1 MTNRKK
7 KLRIIQ
13 IFLIISSIAVIFYTY
28 NYNNNYKNEEILS
41 KTLQD
46 QIEKNFNNQN
56 VDGDVFYNIE
66 YSGIDLNGNRYIL
79 KSREARTDNKNQN
92 LVLMKEVTGVFYFK
106 DNTALDIKS
115 SSGIY
120 NNKTLDIIFTGDVEA
135 FYNDGELF
143 AQKAEYNNSKNY
155 LKLTEDVHIRDI
167 KGEMFAD
174 ELFFD
179 IKKKTLNIAS
189 YKNNK
194 INSNINLKWKKNSEF

>member
-1 MTNRKK
+1 MTQRKK
-7 KLRIIQ
+7 KLLTIQ
-13 IFLIISSIAVIFYTY
+13 IFLIISSLVIIFYTY
-28 NYNNNYKNEEILS
+28 NYNNNFKNEEIIS
-41 KTLQD
+41 KSLQEK
-46 QIEKNFNNQN
+46 IEKDLNNQN

-79 KSREARTDNKNQN
+79 KSEEARNENQNQN
-92 LVLMKEVTGVFYFK
+92 LVLMKEVTGIFYFK
-106 DNTALDIKS
+106 DNTILNIKS
-115 SSGIY
+115 DSGIY
-120 NNKTLDIIFTGDVEA
+120 NNKTLDIIFTGNVNA
-135 FYNDGELF
+135 NYNEGDLF
-143 AQKAEYNNSKNY
+143 AQKAEYSNSENY

-194 INSNINLKWKKNSEF
+194 INSNINLK

>member
-46 QIEKNFNNQN
+46 QIEKDFNNQN

-143 AQKAEYNNSKNY
+143 AQKAEYNNSENY

-174 ELFFD
+174 ELFFWY
-179 IKKKTLNIAS
+179 KKKDT
-189 YKNNK
+189 
-194 INSNINLKWKKNSEF
+194 

>member
-1 MTNRKK
+1 MTHRKK

-13 IFLIISSIAVIFYTY
+13 IFLIITSLVVIFYTY
-28 NYNNNYKNEEILS
+28 NYNNNFNNEEIIS
-41 KTLQD
+41 KSLQKK
-46 QIEKNFNNQN
+46 IEKDLNNQN
-56 VDGDVFYNIE
+56 VDGDIFYNIE

-79 KSREARTDNKNQN
+79 KSEEARTDNKNQN

-106 DNTALDIKS
+106 DNTVLDIKS
-115 SSGIY
+115 NTGIY
-120 NNKTLDIIFTGDVEA
+120 NNKTLDIIFTGEVKA

-143 AQKAEYNNSKNY
+143 AQKAEYNNTKNY

-194 INSNINLKWKKNSEF
+194 INSNINLK

>member
-143 AQKAEYNNSKNY
+143 AQKAEYNNSENY

-194 INSNINLKWKKNSEF
+194 INSNINLK

>member
-46 QIEKNFNNQN
+46 QIEKNFNNKN

-189 YKNNK
+189 YNNNK
-194 INSNINLKWKKNSEF
+194 INSNINLK

>member
-1 MTNRKK
+1 
-7 KLRIIQ
+7 
-13 IFLIISSIAVIFYTY
+13 
-28 NYNNNYKNEEILS
+28 
-41 KTLQD
+41 
-46 QIEKNFNNQN
+46 
-56 VDGDVFYNIE
+56 
-66 YSGIDLNGNRYIL
+66 
-79 KSREARTDNKNQN
+79 
-92 LVLMKEVTGVFYFK
+92 MKEVTGVFYFK

-143 AQKAEYNNSKNY
+143 AQKAEYNNSENY

-194 INSNINLKWKKNSEF
+194 INSNINLK

>member
-194 INSNINLKWKKNSEF
+194 INSNINLK

>member
-106 DNTALDIKS
+106 DNTA
-115 SSGIY
+115 
-120 NNKTLDIIFTGDVEA
+120 
-135 FYNDGELF
+135 
-143 AQKAEYNNSKNY
+143 
-155 LKLTEDVHIRDI
+155 
-167 KGEMFAD
+167 
-174 ELFFD
+174 
-179 IKKKTLNIAS
+179 
-189 YKNNK
+189 
-194 INSNINLKWKKNSEF
+194 

>member
-1 MTNRKK
+1 MTQRKK
-7 KLRIIQ
+7 KLLIIQ
-13 IFLIISSIAVIFYTY
+13 ILLIISSLIIIFYTY
-28 NYNNNYKNEEILS
+28 TYNNNKNEEIIS
-41 KTLQD
+41 KSLQKK
-46 QIEKNFNNQN
+46 IEKDLDNQN

-79 KSREARTDNKNQN
+79 RSKEARTENQN
-92 LVLMKEVTGVFYFK
+92 QNIVSMKEVTGVFYFK
-106 DNTALDIKS
+106 DDTVMNIQST
-115 SSGIY
+115 SGIY

-135 FYNDGELF
+135 YYNEGELF
-143 AQKAEYNNSKNY
+143 AQKAEYSNSKSY

-194 INSNINLKWKKNSEF
+194 INSNINLK

>member
-1 MTNRKK
+1 MTQRKK
-7 KLRIIQ
+7 KLLIIQ
-13 IFLIISSIAVIFYTY
+13 ILLIISSLIIIFYTY
-28 NYNNNYKNEEILS
+28 TYNNNKNEEIIS
-41 KTLQD
+41 KSLQKK
-46 QIEKNFNNQN
+46 IEKDLDNQN

-79 KSREARTDNKNQN
+79 RSKEARTENQN
-92 LVLMKEVTGVFYFK
+92 QNIVSMKEVTGVFYFK
-106 DNTALDIKS
+106 DDTVMNIQST
-115 SSGIY
+115 SGIY

-135 FYNDGELF
+135 YYNEGELF
-143 AQKAEYNNSKNY
+143 AQKAEYNNSENY

-189 YKNNK
+189 YNNNK
-194 INSNINLKWKKNSEF
+194 INSNINLK

>member
-1 MTNRKK
+1 MTHRKK

-13 IFLIISSIAVIFYTY
+13 IFLIITSLVVIFYTY
-28 NYNNNYKNEEILS
+28 NYNNNFNNEEIIS
-41 KTLQD
+41 KSLQKK
-46 QIEKNFNNQN
+46 IEKDLNNQN
-56 VDGDVFYNIE
+56 VDGDTFYNIE

-79 KSREARTDNKNQN
+79 KSKEARTDNKNQN

-106 DNTALDIKS
+106 DNTVLDIKS
-115 SSGIY
+115 NTGIY
-120 NNKTLDIIFTGDVEA
+120 NNKTLDIIFTGDVKA

-143 AQKAEYNNSKNY
+143 AQKAEYNNTKNY

-194 INSNINLKWKKNSEF
+194 INSNINLK

>member
-189 YKNNK
+189 YNNNK
-194 INSNINLKWKKNSEF
+194 INSNINLK

>member
-46 QIEKNFNNQN
+46 QIEKDFNNKN
-56 VDGDVFYNIE
+56 VDGDVFNNIE

-194 INSNINLKWKKNSEF
+194 INSNINLK

>member
-1 MTNRKK
+1 MTQRKK
-7 KLRIIQ
+7 KLLIIQ
-13 IFLIISSIAVIFYTY
+13 ILLIISSLIIIFYTY
-28 NYNNNYKNEEILS
+28 TYNNNKNEEIIS
-41 KTLQD
+41 KSLQKK
-46 QIEKNFNNQN
+46 IEKDLDNQN

-79 KSREARTDNKNQN
+79 RSKEARTENQN
-92 LVLMKEVTGVFYFK
+92 QNIVSMKEVTGVFYFK
-106 DNTALDIKS
+106 DDTVMNIQST
-115 SSGIY
+115 SGIY

-135 FYNDGELF
+135 YYNEGELF
-143 AQKAEYNNSKNY
+143 AQKAEYNNSENY

-194 INSNINLKWKKNSEF
+194 INSNINLK

>member
-46 QIEKNFNNQN
+46 QIEKDFNNKN

-194 INSNINLKWKKNSEF
+194 INSNINLK

>member
-1 MTNRKK
+1 MTHRKK

-13 IFLIISSIAVIFYTY
+13 IFLIITSLVVIFYTY
-28 NYNNNYKNEEILS
+28 NYNNNFNNEEIIS
-41 KTLQD
+41 KSLQKK
-46 QIEKNFNNQN
+46 IEKDLNNQN
-56 VDGDVFYNIE
+56 VDGDIFYNIE

-79 KSREARTDNKNQN
+79 KSEEARTDNKNQN

-106 DNTALDIKS
+106 DNTVLDIKS
-115 SSGIY
+115 NTGIY
-120 NNKTLDIIFTGDVEA
+120 NNKTLDIIFTGDVKA

-143 AQKAEYNNSKNY
+143 AQKAEYNNTKNY

-194 INSNINLKWKKNSEF
+194 INSNINLK

>member
-1 MTNRKK
+1 MWC
-7 KLRIIQ
+7 
-13 IFLIISSIAVIFYTY
+13 
-28 NYNNNYKNEEILS
+28 
-41 KTLQD
+41 
-46 QIEKNFNNQN
+46 
-56 VDGDVFYNIE
+56 FYNIE

-79 KSREARTDNKNQN
+79 KSRKPELITKSKFSIDER
-92 LVLMKEVTGVFYFK
+92 VTGVFYFK